1 MRYLL
6 DTCVVSE
13 LTKPRP
19 NQAVVRWVNCH
30 DEHGMFLSVLTIGEL
45 HKGIAKL
52 PTGPRRERLETWVR
66 EDLSS
71 RFHGRILPVD
81 TEVAATWGAML
92 GVAEVGG
99 GPLPVVDA
107 LIGATA
113 RVHGCVVVTRNV
125 TDLERTGAKVV
136 SPW

>member
-19 NQAVVRWVNCH
+19 NQAVVRWVNGH

-71 RFHGRILPVD
+71 SNGISLWAVGDQLRKGAALNAIQIAEILAGKD
-81 TEVAATWGAML
+81 
-92 GVAEVGG
+92 
-99 GPLPVVDA
+99 
-107 LIGATA
+107 
-113 RVHGCVVVTRNV
+113 
-125 TDLERTGAKVV
+125 
-136 SPW
+136 